1 MTHDI
6 SEAYL
11 ELAPTYNE
19 RLASCHYITPNFVAY
34 CLKGLTFE
42 ARM

>member
-42 ARM
+42 EKP